1 MTAALI
7 ITVLCAGVIGV
18 SVGML
23 GAGGSILTVP
33 LLGYVAG
40 RPPREA
46 IATSLVAV
54 AITAAV
60 AAAMHARAGR
70 VRWRTGLTF
79 GLAGTVGAF
88 AGGRVSAYL
97 PERILMALFGAVMA
111 AAAIAMLRSARGARD
126 GRDGRSG
133 RAAAGAKEPEAR
145 PRGVP
150 VIAAQGAAVGSLT
163 GMIGAGGGFI
173 IVPALT
179 LLARLPIHAAV
190 GTSLMVIAMNASAG
204 LAGHYGQASIDPVLT
219 AAVAGAMVAGS
230 FVGGRLAGRVEPQ
243 SLRAGFGWF
252 VIVVAVFVLAQQI

>member
-1 MTAALI
+1 MTATLI

-60 AAAMHARAGR
+60 AALMHARAGR

-79 GLAGTVGAF
+79 GLAGMVGAF

-97 PERILMALFGAVMA
+97 PERALMALFGTVMA
-111 AAAIAMLRSARGARD
+111 AAALAMLRS
-126 GRDGRSG
+126 G
-133 RAAAGAKEPEAR
+133 RARRGGPAGAKEPELR
-145 PRGVP
+145 PRAMP

-173 IVPALT
+173 IVPALS

-204 LAGHYGQASIDPVLT
+204 LAGHFGQASIDPVLT

-230 FVGGRLAGRVEPQ
+230 FVGGRLAGRIEPQ
-243 SLRAGFGWF
+243 SLRTGFGWF
-252 VIVVAVFVLAQQI
+252 VIAVAVFVLAQQI